1 MSRPKKLALW
11 LSLTCLTA
19 LFVFAGAALY
29 VIQSNWF
36 KEQIREKLIA
46 TVEYATGGRVELKSF
61 QYDWHRLTAE
71 AGGFVLRGTEPVG
84 GPPLVGADSVRVQLK
99 ILSVFRKDV
108 DISSLVVN
116 RPQVYLLVRED
127 GSTNIPEPKTKRP
140 PDGKPVLEQ
149 LLDLKV
155 KHFEFNQGVVE
166 VNLKSTPLDIRGDN
180 LNAVLSYESKGGPR
194 YVVKASS
201 QQLKLKTVNVETIA
215 GDLALDAF
223 LERDQIVFS
232 HMTYRLNKS
241 AVDAH
246 GTLVHLAKPAFSF
259 QATAEID
266 VAEAAK
272 IVELPELRSGVLRFQ
287 GEATY
292 GTPGFVLSGN
302 VQGSRISYRDRNLTL
317 SQASLKSAVT
327 LTASLVTLRGLSI
340 AALGANFSGRAEVRD
355 YRDLVLDGV
364 VSRLGTAQVGPLFF
378 SRPLTWS
385 GTASGPVHLQA
396 SLGSRSHIA
405 VQSELDIQP
414 GTGGVPI
421 SGHVGIV
428 FKSRPES
435 LELKQTV
442 LHFPHSQLEVSGTF
456 GDQLRVTLD
465 TTSLEDLQPA
475 LALVRSDGKPAELPL
490 QLLPGGRAR
499 FSGEVIGEVDH
510 PIVDGDLELDHF
522 RSEGQTVDQLRS
534 RFKANE
540 DELTLASLTAEQ
552 GPLHVSASGS
562 VGLANWSPEKSSP
575 LRVSGQVKGL
585 DLASVAKIA
594 GQQVPNL
601 RGTANATFQSSGSFG
616 TPQGSAHIESSE
628 LTIFD
633 EHINRL
639 TLDVSLAG
647 NRLQVSKGQLRE
659 GEAIVAFSGDYEHA
673 LGVWTSGTLHVSSS
687 SGGFPLNDIGIIRK
701 LDPDLRGHL
710 EFDARANAGIKD
722 GQFLIQNVEG
732 KAVLRNVSLG
742 KVDYGSITLD
752 TRTAS
757 GQTETAIR
765 ADLRD
770 SQVQGSLRVGL
781 SSDYPISGSVQL
793 QKITFATLNALT
805 QPDPKPLPFD
815 GFLQGNLAFSGSL
828 RKLDQLR
835 GRATVDSL
843 EVDPLIP
850 ARSRG
855 GLKPED
861 MVLKNSEPIVV
872 DYENGE
878 AHVRSARFTARDT
891 SLSIAGK
898 VPLLVKDPVDVSVE
912 GSVNLQVFQLIDP
925 NVVSSGLSTLKVNV
939 TGSITNPSL
948 TGTLELKNAAF
959 HLQDFSNGLE
969 RANGVIRFDRN
980 RATIQNLTAQTGGG
994 SLSLL
999 GFVTFGGGGP
1009 LVYRLEG
1016 RATNV
1021 RVRYASAVSITSDA
1035 VVRFTGTSESSLL
1048 SGNITVTRASF
1059 DASAD
1064 IGAMFA
1070 ATTAP
1075 AASPSSDSDLL
1086 RGLQL
1091 DIHLESAPSLQ
1102 LSTSLSQDVQAEIDL
1117 RLRGSPNRPSVLGR
1131 ISVNEGQMQVFGTK
1145 YTINRGEISF
1155 FNPAKIEPVLDVD
1168 LETQARGITV
1178 TITISGT
1185 ANKLNVNYR
1194 SDPALAPSDI
1204 IALLAVGRAPET
1216 AVSGL
1221 ANSQITGNSNAFA
1234 SGANTVLG
1242 QALSPVSNRLQK
1254 LFGVTHIKIDPFSQG
1269 LDNST
1274 QARLTLEQQIS
1285 KEITITY
1292 ITNLAHTTEQ
1302 IFRFEWTL
1310 SKQYSLVGLYNEN
1323 GVLSVILQ
1331 YKKRF
1336 K

>member
-1 MSRPKKLALW
+1 MSRPKKLILW
-11 LSLTCLTA
+11 LISTGLAA
-19 LFVFAGAALY
+19 LVVFAGAALY
-29 VIQSNWF
+29 VIQSSWF

-71 AGGFVLRGTEPVG
+71 AGGFVLRGTEPAA
-84 GPPLVGADSVRVQLK
+84 GPPLVSADSVRIQLK
-99 ILSVFRKDV
+99 ILSAFHRDV

-116 RPQVYLLVRED
+116 RAQVYLLVRED
-127 GSTNIPEPKTKRP
+127 GSTNIPEPRTKRP
-140 PDGKPVLEQ
+140 AGEKPALEQ

-155 KHFEFNQGVVE
+155 KHFEVNQGVVE
-166 VNLKSTPLDIRGDN
+166 VNLKQAPLDIHADN
-180 LNAVLSYESKGGPR
+180 LQAQLSYERGTAPH
-194 YVVKASS
+194 YLVKASS
-201 QQLKLKTVNVETIA
+201 QQLQLKTTNIETVA
-215 GDLALDAF
+215 GDLAMDAS

-232 HMTYRLNKS
+232 QVTYRLQKS
-241 AVDAH
+241 KVEAH
-246 GTLVHLAKPAFSF
+246 GTLVHLANPTVSL
-259 QATAEID
+259 QANAEID

-272 IVELPELRSGVLRFQ
+272 IVNLPELRSGLLTFQ
-287 GEATY
+287 GEVRY
-292 GTPGFVLSGN
+292 GAPGFVLSGN
-302 VQGSRISYRDRNLTL
+302 VQGARLSYRDRNLAL
-317 SQASLKSAVT
+317 SPVSLKSAMT
-327 LTASLVTLRGLSI
+327 LTTSLVTLQGLSI
-340 AALGANFSGRAEVRD
+340 SALGANFSGRAEVRD
-355 YRDLVLDGV
+355 YKTLEMDGA
-364 VSRLGTAQVGPLFF
+364 VSRVDTARVGPLLLN
-378 SRPLTWS
+378 RPLPWH
-385 GTASGPVHLQA
+385 GAASGPVHLEA
-396 SLGSRSHIA
+396 SLGKRPA
-405 VQSELDIQP
+405 VTVQSELTIEP
-414 GTGGVPI
+414 GAEGIPVGGHLGLAFESR
-421 SGHVGIV
+421 SGSVQ
-428 FKSRPES
+428 
-435 LELKQTV
+435 LKQTV
-442 LHFPHSQLEVSGTF
+442 LRFPHSQLEVSGTV
-456 GDQLRVTLD
+456 GDQLQVTLD
-465 TTSLEDLQPA
+465 TTSLDDLLPA
-475 LALVRSDGKPAELPL
+475 LSLASSDGKPPELPS
-490 QLLPGGRAR
+490 QLLQGGRAR
-499 FSGEVIGEVDH
+499 FAGKIIGQLNH
-510 PIVDGDLELDHF
+510 PIVDGDLDLDHF
-522 RSEGQTVDQLRS
+522 RAEGETVDRLRS
-534 RFKANE
+534 HLKANE
-540 DELTLASLTAEQ
+540 DELSVARLTADQ
-552 GPLHVSASGS
+552 GPLQVSATGS
-562 VGLANWSPEKSSP
+562 VGLVKWSPEKSSA
-575 LRVSGQVKGL
+575 LHMNGQVKNL
-585 DLASVAKIA
+585 DLAVVAKTT

-601 RGTANATFQSSGSFG
+601 AGKADATFQLSGSVG
-616 TPQGSAHIESSE
+616 TPQGSAHIEASE
-628 LTIFD
+628 LAAYD
-633 EHINRL
+633 ERINRA
-639 TLDVSLAG
+639 TLDVALAG
-647 NRLQVSKGQLRE
+647 NRLQVTNGQLRE
-659 GEAIVAFSGDYEHA
+659 GSAVVAFSGDYEHTP
-673 LGVWTSGTLHVSSS
+673 GVWTSGALHLRSSAA
-687 SGGFPLNDIGIIRK
+687 GFPLTEVGAIRK
-701 LDPDLRGHL
+701 QDPDLRGHL
-710 EFDARANAGIKD
+710 EFNALVDASIKN
-722 GQFLIQNVEG
+722 GQWLIQNVEG
-732 KAVLRNVSLG
+732 KAALRNVSLA
-742 KVDYGSITLD
+742 KVDYGSITVD
-752 TRTAS
+752 TRTS
-757 GQTETAIR
+757 GGQTESTIR

-770 SQVQGSLRVGL
+770 SQVQGNLRLGL
-781 SSDYPISGSVQL
+781 SSDYPVTGSIQL

-805 QPDPKPLPFD
+805 QPDPKPLPVG

-828 RKLDQLR
+828 RKLNQLR

-850 ARSRG
+850 ARTRG

-861 MVLKNSEPIVV
+861 LVLRNSEPIVV

-878 AHVRSARFTARDT
+878 ARVRSAHFTARDT

-912 GSVNLQVFQLIDP
+912 GSVNLQVFQLFDP

-939 TGSITNPSL
+939 TGPLTDPSV

-959 HLQDFSNGLE
+959 HLEDFSNGLE

-980 RATIQNLTAQTGGG
+980 RATIQTLTAQTGGG
-994 SLSLL
+994 SLSLA

-1016 RATNV
+1016 KAANV

-1035 VVRFTGTSESSLL
+1035 DVRFTGTSESSLL

-1064 IGAMFA
+1064 IGALFA

-1091 DIHLESAPSLQ
+1091 DVHLESAPSLQ

-1117 RLRGSPNRPSVLGR
+1117 RLRGSPSRPSVLGR
-1131 ISVNEGQMQVFGTK
+1131 ISVNEGQIQVFGNK

-1204 IALLAVGRAPET
+1204 IALLAVGRTPET
-1216 AVSGL
+1216 AVSNL
-1221 ANSQITGNSNAFA
+1221 ANSQITTGSNAFA

-1302 IFRFEWTL
+1302 VFRFEWTL

-1323 GVLSVILQ
+1323 GVLSVNLQ

>member
-1 MSRPKKLALW
+1 MSRSKKLILW
-11 LSLTCLTA
+11 LISTCLAA

-29 VIQSNWF
+29 VVQSSWF

-46 TVEYATGGRVELKSF
+46 TVEHATGGRVELRSF
-61 QYDWHRLTAE
+61 QYDWRRLTAE
-71 AGGFVLRGTEPVG
+71 ADGFILHGTEPAG
-84 GPPLVGADSVRVQLK
+84 GPPLVSADSVRIQLK
-99 ILSVFRKDV
+99 ILSAFHRDV

-116 RPQVYLLVRED
+116 RPQIYLLVRED
-127 GSTNIPEPKTKRP
+127 GTTNIPEPKTKRP
-140 PDGKPVLEQ
+140 PGGKPVLEQ
-149 LLDLKV
+149 LLDLKLR
-155 KHFEFNQGVVE
+155 HFEVNQGVVE
-166 VNLKSTPLDIRGDN
+166 VNLKQAPLDIRGDN
-180 LNAVLSYESKGGPR
+180 LQALLSYEDGTTPR
-194 YVVKASS
+194 YLVKASS
-201 QQLKLKTVNVETIA
+201 RQLRFKTTNIETIT
-215 GDLALDAF
+215 GDLAMDAS
-223 LERDQIVFS
+223 LERDQITFS
-232 HMTYRLNKS
+232 QVTYRLQKS
-241 AVDAH
+241 KVDAH
-246 GTLVHLAKPAFSF
+246 GTLVHLTNPSVSF
-259 QATAEID
+259 QANAEID
-266 VAEAAK
+266 VAEAAG
-272 IVELPELRSGVLRFQ
+272 IVELPELRSGVLTFR
-287 GEATY
+287 GEARY
-292 GTPGFVLSGN
+292 GPPGFVLSGN
-302 VQGSRISYRDRNLTL
+302 VQGARLSYRDRNLAL
-317 SQASLKSAVT
+317 SQVSLKSGMT
-327 LTASLVTLRGLSI
+327 LTTSLVTLQGLSI
-340 AALGANFSGRAEVRD
+340 AGLGATFSGNAEVRD
-355 YRDLVLDGV
+355 HRALKMDGV
-364 VSRLGTAQVGPLFF
+364 VSRLDTAQVGPLLF
-378 SRPLTWS
+378 SRPLPWH
-385 GTASGPVHLQA
+385 GTASGPVHLLA
-396 SLGSRSHIA
+396 SLGKRASVT
-405 VQSELDIQP
+405 VQSELDIEP
-414 GTGGVPI
+414 GTVGIPV
-421 SGHVGIV
+421 SGHIGLE
-428 FKSRPES
+428 FESRSES
-435 LELKQTV
+435 LQFRQTV
-442 LHFPHSQLEVSGTF
+442 LQFPHSQLEVSGTV
-456 GDQLRVTLD
+456 GDQLQVTLD
-465 TTSLEDLQPA
+465 TTSLEDLLPA
-475 LALVRSDGKPAELPL
+475 TALLSNDGKPSELPL
-490 QLLPGGRAR
+490 QILQGGRGHFA
-499 FSGEVIGEVDH
+499 GKVVGQLKH
-510 PIVDGDLELDHF
+510 PIVDGELELDSF
-522 RSEGQTVDQLRS
+522 TTEGETVDHLRS
-534 RFKANE
+534 RLKANE
-540 DELTLASLTAEQ
+540 DEVSVASLTADQ

-562 VGLANWSPEKSSP
+562 LGLVNWSPQKSSG
-575 LRVSGQVKGL
+575 LHVGGQIKNL
-585 DLASVAKIA
+585 DLAIFAKKA

-601 RGTANATFQSSGSFG
+601 AGKADATFQINGSFG
-616 TPQGSAHIESSE
+616 TPQGSAHVESSE
-628 LTIFD
+628 LAVFD
-633 EHINRL
+633 EHINRV
-639 TLDVSLAG
+639 TLEVALAG
-647 NRLQVSKGQLRE
+647 NRLQVTKGQLRE
-659 GEAIVAFSGDYEHA
+659 GGASVAFSGDYEHVA
-673 LGVWTSGTLHVSSS
+673 GVWTSGTLHLTSST
-687 SGGFPLNDIGIIRK
+687 GGFALSEVGAIRK
-701 LDPDLRGHL
+701 QDPDLRGHL
-710 EFDARANAGIKD
+710 EFNALVDGSVKD
-722 GQFLIQNVEG
+722 GQWLVQNVEG
-732 KAVLRNVSLG
+732 RVALRNISLA
-742 KVDYGSITLD
+742 KVDYGSITID
-752 TRTAS
+752 TRTS
-757 GQTETAIR
+757 GGQTESSIR

-770 SQVQGSLRVGL
+770 SQVQGNLRVGL
-781 SSDYPISGSVQL
+781 SSDYPFTGSVQL

-815 GFLQGNLAFSGSL
+815 GFLQGNVAFSGSL

-835 GRATVDSL
+835 GRATVDSM
-843 EVDPLIP
+843 EVDPRIP

-861 MVLKNSEPIVV
+861 IVLKNSEPIVV

-878 AHVRSARFTARDT
+878 ARVRSARFTARDT

-912 GSVNLQVFQLIDP
+912 GSVNLQVFQLFDP

-939 TGSITNPSL
+939 AGSIADPSV

-959 HLQDFSNGLE
+959 HLEDFSNGLE

-980 RATIQNLTAQTGGG
+980 RATIQSLTARTGGG
-994 SLSLL
+994 TLSLL

-1048 SGNITVTRASF
+1048 SGTITVTRASF

-1064 IGAMFA
+1064 IGALFA

-1086 RGLQL
+1086 HGLQL
-1091 DIHLESAPSLQ
+1091 DVHLESAPSLQ

-1117 RLRGSPNRPSVLGR
+1117 RLRGSPSRPSVLGR
-1131 ISVNEGQMQVFGTK
+1131 ISVNEGQIQVFGNK

-1185 ANKLNVNYR
+1185 ASKLNVNYR

-1204 IALLAVGRAPET
+1204 IALLAVGRTPET
-1216 AVSGL
+1216 AVSSL
-1221 ANSQITGNSNAFA
+1221 ANSQITTNSNAFA

-1302 IFRFEWTL
+1302 VFRFEWTF

-1323 GVLSVILQ
+1323 GVLSVNLQ

>member
-1 MSRPKKLALW
+1 MSRPKKLILW
-11 LSLTCLTA
+11 LILTCLGA
-19 LFVFAGAALY
+19 LFVFTGAALY
-29 VIQSNWF
+29 VVQSRWF
-36 KEQIREKLIA
+36 KEQIHEKLVA
-46 TVEYATGGRVELKSF
+46 TVEDATGGRVELKSF
-61 QYDWHRLTAE
+61 QYDWYRLTAE
-71 AGGFVLRGTEPVG
+71 AGGFVLRGSEPVT
-84 GPPLVGADSVRVQLK
+84 GPPLFRAESVRIQLK
-99 ILSVFRKDV
+99 LLSVFRRDV

-116 RPQVYLLVRED
+116 SPQVYLLVRED

-140 PDGKPVLEQ
+140 AAKPVIEQ

-155 KHFEFNQGVVE
+155 KHFEVNQGVVE
-166 VNLKSTPLDIRGDN
+166 VNLKPVPLDIRGDN
-180 LNAVLSYESKGGPR
+180 LRALLAYEDGTTPR
-194 YVVKASS
+194 YLIKASS
-201 QQLKLKTVNVETIA
+201 QQLLLKTAAIQTIA
-215 GDLALDAF
+215 GDLGIDAS

-232 HMTYRLNKS
+232 QVTYRLPKS
-241 AVDAH
+241 KVEAS
-246 GTLVHLAKPAFSF
+246 GTLVHLANPVISF
-259 QATAEID
+259 QTNAEID

-272 IVELPELRSGVLRFQ
+272 ILELPELRSGVLTFQ
-287 GEATY
+287 GEAHY
-292 GTPGFVLSGN
+292 GTPGFALLGKL
-302 VQGSRISYRDRNLTL
+302 QGSRLSYGDRNLAV
-317 SQASLKSAVT
+317 SQISLNSQMT
-327 LTASLVTLRGLSI
+327 LTASLATLQGLSI
-340 AALGANFSGRAEVRD
+340 SGLGANFSGHAELRD
-355 YRDLVLDGV
+355 YRSLTLDGV
-364 VSRLGTAQVGPLFF
+364 VSRLDTAQAGPLLH
-378 SRPLTWS
+378 SQALPWH
-385 GTASGPVHLQA
+385 GIASGPVHLQS
-396 SLGSRSHIA
+396 SLATRPSVS
-405 VQSELDIQP
+405 VQSELTIEP
-414 GTGGVPI
+414 GVGGIPVAGRI
-421 SGHVGIV
+421 GLV
-428 FKSRPES
+428 FQSRPES
-435 LELKQTV
+435 LQFRQAELQ
-442 LHFPHSQLEVSGTF
+442 FPHSQLQVSGTV
-456 GDQLRVTLD
+456 GDQLQVTLD
-465 TTSLEDLQPA
+465 TASLDDLLPA
-475 LALVRSDGKPAELPL
+475 LALVSSAGKPVELPL
-490 QLLPGGRAR
+490 QLLEGGRAH
-499 FSGEVIGEVDH
+499 FAGKVVGPLNNPV
-510 PIVDGDLELDHF
+510 VDGDLELDHF
-522 RSEGQTVDQLRS
+522 RAQGETVDRLRS
-534 RFKANE
+534 RLRANQ
-540 DELTLASLTAEQ
+540 DEVSVASLTADQ
-552 GPLHVSASGS
+552 GSLHVSASGS
-562 VGLANWSPEKSSP
+562 VGLVNWSPEKSSA
-575 LRVSGQVKGL
+575 LHVSGQVKNL
-585 DLASVAKIA
+585 DLAAIAKTA

-601 RGTANATFQSSGSFG
+601 AGKADATFHLSGSFG
-616 TPQGSAHIESSE
+616 TPQGGAHIDSSE
-628 LTIFD
+628 LTVFD

-639 TLDVSLAG
+639 TLEVALAG
-647 NRLQVSKGQLRE
+647 NRLEVTKGQLRE
-659 GEAIVAFSGDYEHA
+659 GGAIIAWSGDYEHA
-673 LGVWTSGTLHVSSS
+673 PGVWTSGTLHLKSST
-687 SGGFPLNDIGIIRK
+687 GGFAVSEVGAIRK
-701 LDPDLRGHL
+701 LYPDLRGHL
-710 EFDARANAGIKD
+710 EFNALVDASIGN
-722 GQFLIQNVEG
+722 GQWLIHNVEG
-732 KAVLRNVSLG
+732 KAALRNVALG
-742 KVDYGSITLD
+742 KVDYGSISID
-752 TRTAS
+752 ARTNG
-757 GQTETAIR
+757 GQTESSLR

-770 SQVQGSLRVGL
+770 SQVQGDLRLGL
-781 SSDYPISGSVQL
+781 SSDYPVTGSIQL

-805 QPDPKPLPFD
+805 QPNAKPLPFD
-815 GFLQGNLAFSGSL
+815 GFLEGNLAFSGSL
-828 RKLDQLR
+828 RKPDQLR
-835 GRATVDSL
+835 GRATVDSM
-843 EVDPLIP
+843 EVDPQIP

-855 GLKPED
+855 ALKAED
-861 MVLKNSEPIVV
+861 LVLKNSEPIVI
-872 DYENGE
+872 DYENGQ

-912 GSVNLQVFQLIDP
+912 GSVNLQVFQLFDP

-939 TGSITNPSL
+939 TGPITDPSV

-959 HLQDFSNGLE
+959 HLEDFSNGLE

-980 RATIQNLTAQTGGG
+980 RATIQSLTAQTGGG

-1035 VVRFTGTSESSLL
+1035 DVRFTGTSESSLL
-1048 SGNITVTRASF
+1048 SGTVTVTRASF

-1064 IGAMFA
+1064 IGGLFA

-1075 AASPSSDSDLL
+1075 AAAPSSESDLL
-1086 RGLQL
+1086 HGLQL
-1091 DIHLESAPSLQ
+1091 DVHLESAPSLQ
-1102 LSTSLSQDVQAEIDL
+1102 LSTSLSQDVEAEIDL

-1131 ISVNEGQMQVFGTK
+1131 ISVNEGQIQVFGNK

-1216 AVSGL
+1216 AISGL
-1221 ANSQITGNSNAFA
+1221 ANSQLTTNSNAFA

-1302 IFRFEWTL
+1302 VFRFEWTL

-1323 GVLSVILQ
+1323 GVLSVNLQ

>member
-1 MSRPKKLALW
+1 MSRPKKLILW
-11 LSLTCLTA
+11 LIATCLAA
-19 LFVFAGAALY
+19 LVVFAGAVLY
-29 VIQSNWF
+29 VVQSNWF
-36 KEQIREKLIA
+36 KEQIREKLIV
-46 TVEYATGGRVELKSF
+46 TLEYATGGRVELKSF

-71 AGGFVLRGTEPVG
+71 AGGFVLRGTEPAG
-84 GPPLVGADSVRVQLK
+84 GPPLLSADSVRIRLK
-99 ILSVFRKDV
+99 ILSAFRRDV
-108 DISSLVVN
+108 DISTLVVN

-140 PDGKPVLEQ
+140 AGEKPVLEQ

-155 KHFEFNQGVVE
+155 KHFEVNQGVVE
-166 VNLKSTPLDIRGDN
+166 VNLKQAPLDIRGDN
-180 LNAVLSYESKGGPR
+180 LQAQLSYEDGTAPH
-194 YVVKASS
+194 YLVKASS
-201 QQLKLKTVNVETIA
+201 QQLQLKTANIDTIA
-215 GDLALDAF
+215 GDLALDAS

-232 HMTYRLNKS
+232 QVTYRLQKS
-241 AVDAH
+241 SVQAH
-246 GTLVHLAKPAFSF
+246 GTLVHLANPSVSF
-259 QATAEID
+259 QANAEID

-272 IVELPELRSGVLRFQ
+272 IVGLPELRSGLLTFK
-287 GEATY
+287 GEARY
-292 GTPGFVLSGN
+292 GAPGFVLSGN
-302 VQGSRISYRDRNLTL
+302 IQGVRLSYRDRNLAL
-317 SQASLKSAVT
+317 SPVTLKSAMT
-327 LTASLVTLRGLSI
+327 LTTSLVTLQGLSI
-340 AALGANFSGRAEVRD
+340 SALGANFSGRAEVRD
-355 YRDLVLDGV
+355 YKTLELDGA
-364 VSRLGTAQVGPLFF
+364 VSRVDIAQVGPLLL
-378 SRPLTWS
+378 SRPIPWN
-385 GTASGPVHLQA
+385 GAASGPVHLQA
-396 SLGSRSHIA
+396 SLGKRPSVA
-405 VQSELDIQP
+405 VQSELTIEP
-414 GTGGVPI
+414 GAEGIPVGGHLGFAFESR
-421 SGHVGIV
+421 SG
-428 FKSRPES
+428 S
-435 LELKQTV
+435 LQLKQTA
-442 LHFPHSQLEVSGTF
+442 LQFPHSQLEVSGTV
-456 GDQLRVTLD
+456 GDQLQITLD
-465 TTSLEDLQPA
+465 TTSLDDLLPA
-475 LALVRSDGKPAELPL
+475 LALVSSDGKPAELPL
-490 QLLPGGRAR
+490 RILQDGRAR
-499 FSGEVIGEVDH
+499 FAGKVIGQLNH

-522 RSEGQTVDQLRS
+522 RTEGQTVDRLRS
-534 RFKANE
+534 RLRANE
-540 DELTLASLTAEQ
+540 DELSVASLTADQ

-562 VGLANWSPEKSSP
+562 VGLVKWSPEKSSA
-575 LRVSGQVKGL
+575 LHVNGQVKNL
-585 DLASVAKIA
+585 DLAAVAKTA

-601 RGTANATFQSSGSFG
+601 AGKADATFQLSGSLG
-616 TPQGSAHIESSE
+616 TPQGTAHVEASE
-628 LTIFD
+628 LTAFD
-633 EHINRL
+633 EHIDRVTLEATL
-639 TLDVSLAG
+639 TG
-647 NRLQVSKGQLRE
+647 NRLQVTKGQLRE
-659 GEAIVAFSGDYEHA
+659 GSAAVAFSGDYEHA
-673 LGVWTSGTLHVSSS
+673 PGVWTSGALHLRSSTA
-687 SGGFPLNDIGIIRK
+687 GFALTEVGAIRK
-701 LDPDLRGHL
+701 QDPDLRGHL
-710 EFDARANAGIKD
+710 EFNALVDASIKN
-722 GQFLIQNVEG
+722 GQWLIQNVEG
-732 KAVLRNVSLG
+732 KAALRNVSLA
-742 KVDYGSITLD
+742 KVDYGSITVD
-752 TRTAS
+752 TRTS
-757 GQTETAIR
+757 GGQTESAIR

-770 SQVQGSLRVGL
+770 SQVQGNFRLGL
-781 SSDYPISGSVQL
+781 SSDYPVTGSIQL

-805 QPDPKPLPFD
+805 QPDPKPLPVG
-815 GFLQGNLAFSGSL
+815 GFLQGNVAFSGSL

-835 GRATVDSL
+835 GRATVDSI

-850 ARSRG
+850 ARTRG

-861 MVLKNSEPIVV
+861 LVLRNSEPIVV
-872 DYENGE
+872 DYENGD
-878 AHVRSARFTARDT
+878 AHVRSAHFKARDT

-898 VPLLVKDPVDVSVE
+898 IPLLVKDPVDVSVD
-912 GSVNLQVFQLIDP
+912 GSVNLQVFQLFDP

-939 TGSITNPSL
+939 TGPIADPSV

-959 HLQDFSNGLE
+959 HLEDFSNGLE

-980 RATIQNLTAQTGGG
+980 RATIQTLTAQTGGG
-994 SLSLL
+994 SLSLA

-1016 RATNV
+1016 KAANV

-1035 VVRFTGTSESSLL
+1035 DVRFTGTSESSLL

-1064 IGAMFA
+1064 IGALFA

-1091 DIHLESAPSLQ
+1091 DVHLESAPSLQ

-1117 RLRGSPNRPSVLGR
+1117 RLRGSPSRPSVLGR
-1131 ISVNEGQMQVFGTK
+1131 ISVNEGQIQVFGNK

-1204 IALLAVGRAPET
+1204 IALLAVGRTPET
-1216 AVSGL
+1216 AVSNL
-1221 ANSQITGNSNAFA
+1221 ANSQITTGSNAFA

-1302 IFRFEWTL
+1302 VFRFEWTL

-1323 GVLSVILQ
+1323 GVLSVNLQ